1 MTLIHMTLNDIKVA
15 FFIAFKTV
23 VKGSKSVTALLI
35 IVLSLVFF
43 NLLFIKGFLTGFST
57 GILNSMI
64 ENGTGHI
71 VLLPQEAPLQKN
83 FIINQR
89 ELRNQIET
97 IPGIIATTRHYVL
110 SGAVAYDK
118 DKNGQLRYVSAP
130 IIGINQL
137 EEKKLIRINEHM
149 VSGEFPDELKDD
161 EVIIGSNLAG
171 GYEAIQNT
179 DLGGVTAGK
188 KVQIVYSNGLSKIYT
203 VKGVFNVT
211 IGFVGSDAFISDK
224 EAERVLSTYNQA
236 SEILIKT
243 DLTRHSLAE
252 YVAKVRTIA
261 PELRIEPYTKR
272 LAAVGVLITS
282 FNLISFIIGI
292 ISIIVA
298 AATIFIMIYIN
309 ALSKKKQIGI
319 IKAIGIKTLS
329 IEISYILQALFF
341 SSLAVVVGI
350 LFFYFVVKPYLI
362 ANPIH
367 MPYGDALLVITF
379 KQVIINGIYM
389 IIAAVI
395 AGFASSRII
404 SKKQI
409 VETIWG

>member
-1 MTLIHMTLNDIKVA
+1 M
-15 FFIAFKTV
+15 
-23 VKGSKSVTALLI
+23 
-35 IVLSLVFF
+35 
-43 NLLFIKGFLTGFST
+43 
-57 GILNSMI
+57 
-64 ENGTGHI
+64 
-71 VLLPQEAPLQKN
+71 
-83 FIINQR
+83 
-89 ELRNQIET
+89 
-97 IPGIIATTRHYVL
+97 
-110 SGAVAYDK
+110 
-118 DKNGQLRYVSAP
+118 
-130 IIGINQL
+130 
-137 EEKKLIRINEHM
+137 
-149 VSGEFPDELKDD
+149 
-161 EVIIGSNLAG
+161 
-171 GYEAIQNT
+171 
-179 DLGGVTAGK
+179 
-188 KVQIVYSNGLSKIYT
+188 YSNGLSKIYT

-211 IGFVGSDAFISDK
+211 IGFVGSDAFISDR